1 MKIRIYQI
9 SEKRDTQ
16 RIKFE
21 NYEEMQQCQG
31 TTDINAAIYDQKFMG
46 DVDCADLEDIY
57 QLFNTE
63 GHRLHRGHSLSVSDI
78 IEVIDGQKSE
88 FYYCDSFGFKK
99 IPFHPEQAR
108 KEDNLIRVLV
118 IEPHRKPYESE
129 IENTLKGQQRAVEG
143 LIEYI
148 NNNDG
153 TMLVLNEE
161 GKLNGM
167 EGNRRMNGDV
177 LCGPFFIAGIA
188 GEKLC
193 SLDDE
198 QLAKYSE
205 QFAQPDENI
214 TPEEIESHIRITF
227 MTW

>member
-99 IPFHPEQAR
+99 SRFIPNKLER
-108 KEDNLIRVLV
+108 K
-118 IEPHRKPYESE
+118 
-129 IENTLKGQQRAVEG
+129 
-143 LIEYI
+143 
-148 NNNDG
+148 
-153 TMLVLNEE
+153 
-161 GKLNGM
+161 
-167 EGNRRMNGDV
+167 
-177 LCGPFFIAGIA
+177 
-188 GEKLC
+188 
-193 SLDDE
+193 
-198 QLAKYSE
+198 
-205 QFAQPDENI
+205 I
-214 TPEEIESHIRITF
+214 TSSVF
-227 MTW
+227 WL